1 MTRLRLRSSVACL
14 AALAALELLA
24 VGCSSNSGPPR
35 IIDQPVSQTVLVGES
50 ATFGA
55 RARGKLPISYQ
66 WRKNGLNLTMGTF
79 PNYATGQVTAADNGS
94 KFDVVISNSLGSV
107 TSKTVTL
114 TVKHN
119 R

>member
-1 MTRLRLRSSVACL
+1 MTHLRLRSSLGCL
-14 AALAALELLA
+14 AVLAALELLA

-35 IIDQPVSQTVLVGES
+35 IIEQPVSQTVLVGES
-50 ATFGA
+50 ATFGV
-55 RARGKLPISYQ
+55 RAKGELPIGYQ
-66 WRKNGLNLTMGTF
+66 WRRNGVILTLATF

-114 TVKHN
+114 TVKN
-119 R
+119 NP